1 MIVVDL
7 ICEHSHRF
15 EGWFAHSDD
24 VESQKQRGLLVCA
37 ICGSRDMRRLPSAPH
52 IQHSGAGNEPAA
64 AQGDATTPG
73 AVSVSEQPAANGEA
87 QHLLQLLVK
96 KLQETAAQSEDVG
109 DDFPVE
115 ARRIHFGDAEDRA
128 IRGQATAKDV
138 ASLLD
143 EGINVLPMPIAKEDL
158 H

>member
-24 VESQKQRGLLVCA
+24 VESQKQRGLLICA

-52 IQHSGAGNEPAA
+52 FQRAGAGDERMEAQPGATAVTVATTMQEPAA
-64 AQGDATTPG
+64 GD
-73 AVSVSEQPAANGEA
+73 A

-96 KLQETAAQSEDVG
+96 KLQETAARSEDVG
-109 DDFPVE
+109 EDFPAEV
-115 ARRIHFGDAEDRA
+115 RRINFGDADDRS

-143 EGINVLPMPIAKEDL
+143 EGIHVLPVPIAKEDL